1 MSQRL
6 KVLCVDDE
14 PGVLEGLNL
23 TLRRRYDVLTAANG
37 PLGLQRLEENRDVVV
52 ILSDMRMPQMDGAT
66 FLEKSRAI
74 TPDASR
80 ILLTGYA
87 DLDSAVAAVNLG
99 QVFRFMQKPS
109 SPASILAAVDAGVN
123 QHRLVTAEKVLLEQT
138 LHGAIAV
145 LTQILGLVSPAEFG
159 HGTRLKRLVADIA
172 TRLAVPN
179 RWQAEVAAMLVPLA
193 NLTSAARVG
202 QDPPIEVVDL
212 SAARTGASTD
222 PSASRAAASFD
233 LVAELLA
240 PIPRLDEVRYILQS
254 VKHIPANLTGLP
266 GKTDAE
272 RAALVLATSVVA
284 AAMDFDALESDGLA
298 SGEAVGIIAGREGRY
313 LPQVVEVLTELVG
326 KDRGR
331 EVRELALSQLKPAM
345 VFAEDVRTQGGM
357 LLIARGHEVTQVI
370 IDRLLNYPPRTV
382 REPMRVFL

>member
-1 MSQRL
+1 MAQRL

-145 LTQILGLVSPAEFG
+145 LTQILGLVSPTEFG
-159 HGTRLKRLVADIA
+159 HGTRLKRLVADIS

-193 NLTSAARVG
+193 NLTTAARVG
-202 QDPPIEVVDL
+202 QDLAPETLESRDRNVAGPG
-212 SAARTGASTD
+212 ARDMASY
-222 PSASRAAASFD
+222 D

-266 GKTDAE
+266 GKTEAE

-298 SGEAVGIIAGREGRY
+298 PGEAVGIIAGREGRY
-313 LPQVVEVLTELVG
+313 LSQVVETLTELVG
-326 KDRGR
+326 KERGR
-331 EVRELALSQLKPAM
+331 EVRELTLGQLKPAM

-370 IDRLLNYPPRTV
+370 IDRLLNYPARTV
-382 REPMRVFL
+382 REPMRVYL

>member
-1 MSQRL
+1 MAQRL

-145 LTQILGLVSPAEFG
+145 LTQILGLVSPTEFG
-159 HGTRLKRLVADIA
+159 HGTRLKRLVADISA
-172 TRLAVPN
+172 RLDVPN

-193 NLTSAARVG
+193 NLTTAARVG
-202 QDPPIEVVDL
+202 QDFAPEILESRDRVAGPG
-212 SAARTGASTD
+212 ARDMASH
-222 PSASRAAASFD
+222 D

-254 VKHIPANLTGLP
+254 VKHVPANLIGLP
-266 GKTDAE
+266 NKTEAE

-298 SGEAVGIIAGREGRY
+298 PGEAVGIIAGREGRY
-313 LPQVVEVLTELVG
+313 LPQVVETLTELVG
-326 KDRGR
+326 KERGR
-331 EVRELALSQLKPAM
+331 EVRELTLGQLKPAM

-370 IDRLLNYPPRTV
+370 IDRLLNYAPRTV
-382 REPMRVFL
+382 REPMRVYL

>member
-1 MSQRL
+1 
-6 KVLCVDDE
+6 
-14 PGVLEGLNL
+14 
-23 TLRRRYDVLTAANG
+23 LTAANG

-212 SAARTGASTD
+212 SVARTGASTD

>member
-1 MSQRL
+1 MAPRL

-145 LTQILGLVSPAEFG
+145 LTQILGLVSPTEFG

-193 NLTSAARVG
+193 NLTTAARFG
-202 QDPPIEVVDL
+202 QDL
-212 SAARTGASTD
+212 AAEAPDGRDRALAGPGARD
-222 PSASRAAASFD
+222 SASYD

-254 VKHIPANLTGLP
+254 VKHIPANLIGLP
-266 GKTDAE
+266 GKSDAE
-272 RAALVLATSVVA
+272 RAALVLATSIVA

-298 SGEAVGIIAGREGRY
+298 PGEAVGIIAGREGRY

-326 KDRGR
+326 KERGR
-331 EVRELALSQLKPAM
+331 EVRELALGQLKPGM
-345 VFAEDVRTQGGM
+345 VFAEDVKTQGAM

-382 REPMRVFL
+382 REPMRVYL

>member
-1 MSQRL
+1 MAPRL

-66 FLEKSRAI
+66 FLEKSRGI

-145 LTQILGLVSPAEFG
+145 LTQILGLVSPTEFG

-193 NLTSAARVG
+193 NLTTAARFG
-202 QDPPIEVVDL
+202 QDVASEAPDGRDRPVAGPD
-212 SAARTGASTD
+212 ARDMASY
-222 PSASRAAASFD
+222 D

-254 VKHIPANLTGLP
+254 VKHVPANLTGLP
-266 GKTDAE
+266 GKSDAE
-272 RAALVLATSVVA
+272 RAALVLATSIVA
-284 AAMDFDALESDGLA
+284 AAMDFDALESDGLTA
-298 SGEAVGIIAGREGRY
+298 GEAVGIIAGREGRY
-313 LPQVVEVLTELVG
+313 LSQVVEGLTELVG
-326 KDRGR
+326 KERGR
-331 EVRELALSQLKPAM
+331 EVRELALGQLKPGM
-345 VFAEDVRTQGGM
+345 VFAEDVKTQSAM

-370 IDRLLNYPPRTV
+370 IDRLRNYPPRTV
-382 REPMRVFL
+382 REPMRVYL